1 MFQMDDTRQ
10 KLIDSA
16 GEVFAEKGFAQ
27 TTIRDICQRAGTN
40 VAAVNYHFGSKE
52 DLYIEAVKAA
62 HFEQCKL
69 SDQELPP
76 DLQPEEALRYF
87 IHEMMTDMLDRESP
101 SWKFELI
108 MREMSHPTQ
117 ACEELVRDYIG
128 PKFELLESLLEVL
141 LPSEMPL
148 PQRRLFAF
156 SIVGQCLLYRYHRPV
171 GRMLVGEQ
179 EFEALFDVE
188 RLTDHLYG
196 FCLAGIRAA
205 EVRSTESA
213 S

>member
-1 MFQMDDTRQ
+1 M
-10 KLIDSA
+10 
-16 GEVFAEKGFAQ
+16 
-27 TTIRDICQRAGTN
+27 
-40 VAAVNYHFGSKE
+40 
-52 DLYIEAVKAA
+52 KAA

-128 PKFELLESLLEVL
+128 PKFELLESILEVL
-141 LPSEMPL
+141 LPNEMPL

-188 RLTDHLYG
+188 RLTDHLYQ

-205 EVRSTESA
+205 EVRATESA